1 VEAVIFAEL
10 LDRRGHVLG
19 RVRVSQLPFTIGRG
33 YANDLILDDAQVSP
47 THARLERDE
56 HGTLVLRDL
65 GSLNGIS
72 LARERRAAFDVQRD
86 DVFHLGRTLLRF
98 RNLEDSVP
106 EAVPAGSALLERI
119 EARPGLTLLGVPLL
133 IGIALW
139 IGYRSTYEPV
149 EWVVLWRSALSVALG
164 LGAWAGVWA
173 LLSRLLSQRA
183 HMAAHWTIAC
193 AGWLGFQVVTTA
205 EDWAE
210 FLVPSMLGVR
220 LATFA
225 LQLILASLALHAH
238 LSAAAVL
245 AHAGRRALAAV
256 AVSLAVLGLV
266 QTDDLFA
273 DDDFVSE
280 LPYWS
285 RLEPIDPRWLGP
297 ESTDAFFSDAGAL
310 RADVDELAKKPAKE

>member
-1 VEAVIFAEL
+1 MEAVIFAEL

-47 THARLERDE
+47 AHARLERDE
-56 HGTLVLRDL
+56 RGALVLRDL

-98 RNLEDSVP
+98 RSAEDAVP
-106 EAVPAGSALLERI
+106 EAIPAGSALLERI
-119 EARPGLTLLGVPLL
+119 EARPNLTLLGLPLVV
-133 IGIALW
+133 GVALAV
-139 IGYRSTYEPV
+139 GYRQTYEPV
-149 EWVVLWRSALSVALG
+149 EWVDLWRTALTRALV
-164 LGAWAGVWA
+164 LAAWAGVWA

-193 AGWLGFQVVTTA
+193 AAALGFQAIETGT
-205 EDWAE
+205 DWAE
-210 FLVPSMLGVR
+210 FLVPSMLFVR
-220 LATFA
+220 LWEFA
-225 LQLILASLALHAH
+225 LLLILASVALHAH
-238 LSAAAVL
+238 LSAAGVL

-256 AVSLAVLGLV
+256 AVSLAVLGVV

-297 ESTDAFFSDAGAL
+297 ESADAFFSDAGAL
-310 RADVDELAKKPAKE
+310 RSDVDELAKKPADP